1 MGGFVGDIFDS
12 VTDAFEDIVDIVSDA
27 ANDMIKVVED
37 ATKIIADITM
47 SVTGIKW
54 LDEQLTGGL
63 IYNTVIGTIDNLSGV
78 AKGVVSGDWVQIR
91 NGALGILTTVVAVS
105 AILFGAAL
113 TPLNPAIGGLI
124 IASGITVLDAQ
135 YNEGEMLRRAIA
147 ITAYI
152 ETAVTGTHYIEEYAA
167 EIQMLTTLAA
177 SIGAASVGMP
187 FLVDIS
193 GVSTLTAQWAAEL
206 EMMRQ
211 VVGAGYGVYQV
222 YSAIASIRASQ
233 AYWEE
238 QLREYEKQLR
248 EWIAKAEAARNQWF
262 EMMTNPDLINRIMPG
277 GDLYSMGAGHDM
289 FSVTS
294 VAEPRF
300 ALGIIDESDSE
311 MDRLMNN
318 RYFIQYAGN
327 DAFKPQ

>member
-1 MGGFVGDIFDS
+1 MGGFVGDVFDS
-12 VTDAFEDIVDIVSDA
+12 VTDTFEDIVDVVSDA
-27 ANDMIKVVED
+27 AK
-37 ATKIIADITM
+37 DIVDLASDTAKLITDVSM
-47 SVTGIKW
+47 TITGTKW

-63 IYNTVIGTIDNLSGV
+63 IFNTIQGTIDNISGTLNG
-78 AKGVVSGDWVQIR
+78 AISGDWTQFR
-91 NGALGILTTVVAVS
+91 DGALGVFATVVAVS
-105 AILFGAAL
+105 AIVAGPVTGQWWAVAAGV
-113 TPLNPAIGGLI
+113 A
-124 IASGITVLDAQ
+124 VLDAQ

-147 ITAYI
+147 LTAYI
-152 ETAVTGTHYIEEYAA
+152 ETAVTGTHYIEEYAV
-167 EIQMLTTLAA
+167 EIQMLLTVAA
-177 SIGAASVGMP
+177 SIGAGYVGMP
-187 FLVDIS
+187 YLSDIS
-193 GVSTLTAQWAAEL
+193 GISALTARWAAEL

-211 VVGAGYGVYQV
+211 VIGTGYGVYQI
-222 YSAIASIRASQ
+222 YSAVALIQASQ